1 MNPLYP
7 AVAERAGFRCE
18 YCHAPQDAFNALFEV
33 EHIVPRKVGGSNDSD
48 NTALSCSAC
57 NGFKWARQEAVD
69 PETGQSVSLFDPRH
83 QVWEEHFQWSDDYLV
98 LLGLTPTARATIS
111 VLQINSSLQQTAR
124 KFWLLAKL
132 FP

>member
-33 EHIVPRKVGGSNDSD
+33 EHIVPRKVGGSDNSD

-57 NGFKWARQEAVD
+57 NGFKSARQQALD
-69 PETGQSVSLFDPRH
+69 PETGQHFPLFDPRR
-83 QVWEEHFQWSDDYLV
+83 QVWVEHFAWSDDYL
-98 LLGLTPTARATIS
+98 LLIGLTPTARAT
-111 VLQINSSLQQTAR
+111 VAALKINSSLQQTAR
-124 KFWLLAKL
+124 SYWLLAKL